1 MSDYDNVLPFMRG
14 PGPRPSK
21 RTRTSS
27 STTSTPP
34 APAPAPARTLPTRW
48 RRLANG
54 LWYVEN
60 PNVCDICHRRTHPDT
75 HHHAFLATLARPAY
89 ARAAG
94 WPMPTGEEPTS

>member
-14 PGPRPSK
+14 PGPRPK
-21 RTRTSS
+21 FT
-27 STTSTPP
+27 
-34 APAPAPARTLPTRW
+34 PTRW

-60 PNVCDICHRRTHPDT
+60 PNVCDICHRRPHPDT
-75 HHHAFLATLARPAY
+75 HHHAFLPTLARPAY

-94 WPMPTGEEPTS
+94 WPMPAGEEPTP